1 MPLRPSDLPKMRSR
15 TRKGDVAE
23 AAFLAK
29 AMQLGFNV
37 CKPFGT
43 ACRFDF
49 VVEAGGRLSRVQIK
63 SCWRPRSRH
72 HPYSFAL
79 AVTQAGHRPRAYQR
93 EELDFLVAFV
103 APEDAW
109 YVIPARE
116 IVGRRGF
123 SVAPHRPPASAG
135 LEDYRDAWHLLVGRH
150 GIRIDLKAMAEDAI
164 GDPYPLP
171 DQITMPASDASI
183 L

>member
-1 MPLRPSDLPKMRSR
+1 MPLHPSDLRKMRSR

-49 VVEAGGRLSRVQIK
+49 VVEAGGRLSRVQVK
-63 SCWRPRSRH
+63 SSWGNSTRH
-72 HPYSFAL
+72 HAYCIGL
-79 AVTQAGHRPRAYQR
+79 AVAQPQRGPRTYQR
-93 EELDFLVAFV
+93 HELDFLA
-103 APEDAW
+103 AYIAQEDAW

-116 IVGRRGF
+116 IAGRTRI
-123 SVAPHRPPASAG
+123 SVYPHRPQAANKY
-135 LEDYRDAWHLLVGRH
+135 ENYRDAWHLLVGRR
-150 GIRIDLKAMAEDAI
+150 GIRIDLEAMAEDAI
-164 GDPYPLP
+164 GDPYLLSG
-171 DQITMPASDASI
+171 QITMPPSHAPV

>member
-49 VVEAGGRLSRVQIK
+49 VVEAGGRLSRVQVK
-63 SCWRPRSRH
+63 SCWRPRTRH
-72 HPYSFAL
+72 HPYYVGL
-79 AVTQAGHRPRAYQR
+79 AVAQPQGRPRTYQR
-93 EELDFLVAFV
+93 DEMDFLAAYI
-103 APEDAW
+103 APEDVW

-116 IVGRRGF
+116 IAGRRSI
-123 SVAPHRPPASAG
+123 SVHPHRPQVSN
-135 LEDYRDAWHLLVGRH
+135 EFEEYRDAWHLLVGRH
-150 GIRIDLKAMAEDAI
+150 GIRIDLKAMAEDAL
-164 GDPYPLP
+164 GDPYALTA
-171 DQITMPASDASI
+171 QITMPASHAPV